1 MSDKK
6 KPKAPQFVTPT
17 GIAKYP
23 WLNKP
28 DAGNDRV
35 QKRVPEYHVT
45 LRFRTDDAKLQALLD
60 KLRPL
65 HADAV
70 AKFKAE
76 IPIAKQKK
84 TPIVV
89 KDVVETEYDEAG
101 NETGWVTMRFKMNS
115 IIKDKKTKEER
126 QLSPIIVDGLKNEVK
141 GVAIY
146 GGSEL
151 RVAFGVA
158 PFHVEANNMV
168 GLTYYMNAVQVV
180 KLAKSQS
187 NAANAFDVLDDDDM
201 DGAEGFGAVAEEG
214 TEEGAQAAAE
224 ADNDF

>member
-1 MSDKK
+1 MSKQK
-6 KPKAPQFVTPT
+6 KPAHPSFVSPT

-28 DAGNDRV
+28 DAGNERV

-45 LRFRTDDAKLQALLD
+45 LRYRLDDPKVQELIE

-70 AKFKAE
+70 AKYRAE
-76 IPIAKQKK
+76 IPIPKQKK

-89 KDVVETEYDEAG
+89 KDVVETEYDDAG
-101 NETGWVTMRFKMNS
+101 NETGWVAMRFKMNS
-115 IIKDKKTKEER
+115 EVKDKKTQEVRRME
-126 QLSPIIVDGLKNEVK
+126 PAIVDGLKQPVK

-146 GGSEL
+146 GGSKL
-151 RVAFGVA
+151 RVAFSVV

-168 GLTYYMNAVQVV
+168 GLTYYLNAVQIVE
-180 KLAKSQS
+180 LAAKQ
-187 NAANAFDVLDDDDM
+187 NGAANAFDMLDSDGLGDHAERYE
-201 DGAEGFGAVAEEG
+201 GAEPTGGEAGDA
-214 TEEGAQAAAE
+214 AQE
-224 ADNDF
+224 ADGDF